1 MRQVAIFAAAAVAE
15 IVGCYAFWGWLR
27 LGKPFWFAAAG
38 MVSLGI
44 FAWLLTLVEVAAAGR
59 AYAVYGGVYIAAT
72 LVWLRVVEGFA
83 PDRWDL
89 IGGAVA
95 LAGAAIILW
104 GPRAA

>member
-1 MRQVAIFAAAAVAE
+1 MRALAIYAAAAVAE
-15 IVGCYAFWGWLR
+15 IGGCYAFWGWLR
-27 LGKPFWFAAAG
+27 LGKPAIWAAAG
-38 MVSLGI
+38 VALLI
-44 FAWLLTLVEVAAAGR
+44 AFAWLLTRVEVEHAGR

-89 IGGAVA
+89 IGGTVA

-104 GPRAA
+104 GPRGT

>member
-44 FAWLLTLVEVAAAGR
+44 FAWLLTLVEVAAS
-59 AYAVYGGVYIAAT
+59 
-72 LVWLRVVEGFA
+72 LVWLRFVEGVP
-83 PDRWDL
+83 PDRWDM
-89 IGGAVA
+89 IGGTVC
-95 LAGAAIILW
+95 LLGASIILW
-104 GPRAA
+104 APRGA